1 MPEDENDDEID
12 YRVAMNSRQKWTE
25 VISRYSNQKVIID
38 NNHVMNSS
46 TIINSGPFER

>member
-25 VISRYSNQKVIID
+25 VISRYSNQKVQKDD
-38 NNHVMNSS
+38 NYVKITS